1 MSNSYKLNNKHIKK
15 NYILLKLNIVDN
27 NIMSVSNASQSVEYL
42 TSDSFKQVLPDVSF
56 LNVASLIGFFGGR
69 HVISDFYDHRP
80 DLLCNPI
87 IKILIL
93 FSVLYMNIKNV
104 KLTVIIFF
112 FYVFLVDNY
121 IQDKCN
127 KEYFTQV

>member
-1 MSNSYKLNNKHIKK
+1 
-15 NYILLKLNIVDN
+15 
-27 NIMSVSNASQSVEYL
+27 MSVSNASQSVEYL
-42 TSDSFKQVLPDVSF
+42 TSDSFKQMLPDVSF
-56 LNVASLIGFFGGR
+56 LNFASLIGFIGGR

-87 IKILIL
+87 IKILVL

-104 KLTVIIFF
+104 KITVIIFF
-112 FYVFLVDNY
+112 FYVFFVDNY

-127 KEYFTQV
+127 KEYFTQT